1 MLFFKCA
8 AITLIEMVL
17 TNSFDIENRM
27 SLAFIIVALILVP
40 LQCMAEEFV
49 FRGFL
54 MQIFGSWFNI
64 PVLALII
71 QAIAFTLVH
80 GYNSSGQI
88 VILLSGLVYGFLAW
102 KSNGLEV
109 SSAMHSVNNLFAVML
124 EGLMIAEPSTG
135 TISIESLIIDII
147 TLIAIA
153 AVIYYVGKKYDW
165 FS

>member
-1 MLFFKCA
+1 M
-8 AITLIEMVL
+8 
-17 TNSFDIENRM
+17 
-27 SLAFIIVALILVP
+27 
-40 LQCMAEEFV
+40 
-49 FRGFL
+49 
-54 MQIFGSWFNI
+54 
-64 PVLALII
+64 
-71 QAIAFTLVH
+71 
-80 GYNSSGQI
+80 
-88 VILLSGLVYGFLAW
+88 AW